1 MPGIES
7 RLNGVWYG
15 NEAPPLLLR
24 VLSRAYLQA
33 LRWRKPLNTRNL
45 RVPVIVIGNFTVGGT
60 GKTPLIIA
68 VVERL
73 KRLGL
78 KPGVIS
84 RGYGRA
90 GRSAHSVHG
99 GSTAGQSGDEPL
111 LIFRRTHVPV
121 QVDSDRLAA
130 ALHLIGVGCD
140 VIVSDDGL
148 QHRNLP
154 RQIEIEVYDAARGY
168 GNGRLLPAGPLREF
182 PRKVDMRVGN
192 GLDADTASDYRM
204 QLHLTYCVRLLDGAR
219 RRLSEFSAEPVHA
232 VAGIGNPGRFFKA
245 LEAEGIRIIA
255 HPFPD
260 HHRFEPSDLPGGTVL
275 MTEKDAVK
283 CLAMEREDLWAVPAE
298 ADLSDVFFRDLE
310 QQLECAGEA
319 HD

>member
-24 VLSRAYLQA
+24 ILSRAYRQA
-33 LRWRKPLNTRNL
+33 LRWRRPLNTGSL

-68 VVERL
+68 VVEHL

-84 RGYGRA
+84 RGYGRSS
-90 GRSAHSVHG
+90 RSAYALHD

-111 LIFRRTHVPV
+111 LIYRRTQAPV

-130 ALHLIGVGCD
+130 ARHLIGAGCD

-182 PRKVDMRVGN
+182 PRPVDMRVGN
-192 GLDADTASDYRM
+192 GLDADTASEYRM
-204 QLHLTYCVRLLDGAR
+204 QLRLAYGVRLLDGAR
-219 RRLSEFSAEPVHA
+219 RRLSEFGAEAVHA
-232 VAGIGNPGRFFKA
+232 VAGIGNPSRFFKA
-245 LEAEGIRIIA
+245 LEAQGIRIIA

-260 HHRFEPSDLPGGTVL
+260 HHRFEPSDLPSGTVL

-283 CLAMEREDLWAVPAE
+283 CAGLGRADLWAVPAE
-298 ADLSDVFFRDLE
+298 AELSDVFFRDLE
-310 QQLECAGEA
+310 QRLERAGEA